1 MLIVQLFLQSLDF
14 ITVLGCNTD
23 LVVLGVKQRSVG
35 WHTFLQNLQQVVG
48 VKEKL
53 SVGLLNVGK
62 ELGKM
67 SSILFSYSLG
77 HIRHILVHFFS
88 RFKA

>member
-1 MLIVQLFLQSLDF
+1 MLIVQLFFKRLNF
-14 ITVLGCNTD
+14 ITVFGCNTD
-23 LVVLGVKQRSVG
+23 LMVLGVKQRSVG
-35 WHTFLQNLQQVVG
+35 WHNFLQNLQQVVG

-67 SSILFSYSLG
+67 SSILFSNSLG
-77 HIRHILVHFFS
+77 HIRYILVHFFS
-88 RFKA
+88 RFEA